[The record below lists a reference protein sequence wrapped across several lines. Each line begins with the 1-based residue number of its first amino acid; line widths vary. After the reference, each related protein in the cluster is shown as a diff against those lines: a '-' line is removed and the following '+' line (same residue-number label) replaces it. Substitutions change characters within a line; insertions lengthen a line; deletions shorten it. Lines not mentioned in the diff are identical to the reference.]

1 MLGGSGVPKRHSEIG
16 NKLKRHFPRRL
27 MLRNNYRTDDGVQPM
42 QTQEKLSVVL
52 KQAHTNEQA
61 ATVFFR

>member
-1 MLGGSGVPKRHSEIG
+1 
-16 NKLKRHFPRRL
+16 
-27 MLRNNYRTDDGVQPM
+27 MLRNNYRTDDGVHPM